1 MRADCHIHLDKIG
14 GPHKTVPP
22 SVEMF
27 TTYAQQEGISLFF
40 VIYEKDETLVR
51 FQATGYD
58 MVPIYWERRPLA
70 PNIPTSARAVKLHP
84 YIERYQLTRAN
95 VEPALEEAKAKNLF
109 VFIHTE
115 DREPE
120 LSRGR
125 LVAELAQAYPELL
138 FVMAHSGSY
147 APPNVDDPGSVL
159 IQDGCVCELV
169 SEAVE
174 VARRY
179 DNIYLETSIL
189 ASDTKAKILAKAPVS
204 KLLIGSDFPILAET
218 HWSSLRFQEKQ
229 LLRFGL
235 SEGDIDRIHQNASQL
250 VNTFQIKRV

>member
-1 MRADCHIHLDKIG
+1 MRADCHVHIDKIG
-14 GPHKTVPP
+14 EPHKTVPP

-27 TTYAQQEGISLFF
+27 TTYARREDISLFF
-40 VIYEKDETLVR
+40 VIYEKDETLAR

-58 MVPIYWERRPLA
+58 MVPIYWERTPLA
-70 PNIPTSARAVKLHP
+70 PDIPNSARAVKLHP

-95 VEPALEEAKAKNLF
+95 VEPALEEAKAKSLF

-147 APPNVDDPGSVL
+147 APPNVNDPGSVL
-159 IQDGCVCELV
+159 IQDGRVRELV

-174 VARRY
+174 VARRF
-179 DNIYLETSIL
+179 DNVYLETSIL
-189 ASDTKAKILAKAPVS
+189 ASDTKAEILAKAPVS
-204 KLLIGSDFPILAET
+204 KLLIGSDFPILEET
-218 HWSSLRFQEKQ
+218 RWASLQFQEKQ

-235 SEGDIDRIHQNASQL
+235 SEGDIVQIHQNARRL
-250 VNTFQIKRV
+250 GKAFQVMRT

>member
-1 MRADCHIHLDKIG
+1 MRADCHVHIDKIG

-27 TTYAQQEGISLFF
+27 TMYAQREDISLFF
-40 VIYEKDETLVR
+40 VIYEKDETLAR
-51 FQATGYD
+51 FRATGYD
-58 MVPIYWERRPLA
+58 MVPIYWERTPLA
-70 PNIPTSARAVKLHP
+70 PDIPTSARAVKLHP

-95 VEPALEEAKAKNLF
+95 VEPALEEAKAKSLF

-125 LVAELAQAYPELL
+125 LVAELARVYPDVL

-147 APPNVDDPGSVL
+147 APPNDYPGSVL
-159 IQDGCVCELV
+159 IQDGRVRELV

-174 VARRY
+174 VARRF
-179 DNIYLETSIL
+179 DNVYLETSIL
-189 ASDTKAKILAKAPVS
+189 ASDTKAEILAKAPVS
-204 KLLIGSDFPILAET
+204 KLLIGSDFPILEET
-218 HWSSLRFQEKQ
+218 RWASLQFQEKQ

-235 SEGDIDRIHQNASQL
+235 SEGDIDQIHQNARRL
-250 VNTFQIKRV
+250 EKAF

>member
-1 MRADCHIHLDKIG
+1 MKADCHVHLDKIG

-27 TTYAQQEGISLFF
+27 MTYARREDISLFF
-40 VIYEKDETLVR
+40 VIYEKDETLAR

-58 MVPIYWERRPLA
+58 MVPIYWERTPLT
-70 PNIPTSARAVKLHP
+70 PRIPASARAVKLHP
-84 YIERYQLTRAN
+84 YIERYQLTRPN
-95 VEPALEEAKAKNLF
+95 VEPALEEARAKNLF

-125 LVAELAQAYPELL
+125 LIAELARAYPDVL

-147 APPNVDDPGSVL
+147 APPNVDSPG
-159 IQDGCVCELV
+159 IQDERVRELV

-174 VARRY
+174 VARRF
-179 DNIYLETSIL
+179 DNVYLETSIL
-189 ASDTKAKILAKAPVS
+189 ASEAKAEILAKAPVS
-204 KLLIGSDFPILAET
+204 KLLIGSDFPILEET
-218 HWSSLRFQEKQ
+218 QWASLKFQEKQ

-235 SEGDIDRIHQNASQL
+235 SKGDIDQIHQNAHRL
-250 VNTFQIKRV
+250 AKAF